1 MPFHCVSR
9 LRLVYFPVAGPW
21 VCLQSGL
28 VWTELCCLGKPV
40 GWPCYPN
47 GLGLVNKD
55 LTSCREQANHLTEW
69 FNPVPFPSACQS
81 GLLHLISVWYGV
93 GLCNLRRSPAFHGC
107 SCWLGT
113 ELDWW
118 TVMVNTLSCA
128 AIYFSY
134 LWYLFQL
141 RMSKNLPVH
150 GNCFPVL
157 DTSPSCQ
164 TCVCECVLSSLQHT

>member
-1 MPFHCVSR
+1 M
-9 LRLVYFPVAGPW
+9 A
-21 VCLQSGL
+21 
-28 VWTELCCLGKPV
+28 
-40 GWPCYPN
+40 
-47 GLGLVNKD
+47 
-55 LTSCREQANHLTEW
+55 SCREQANHLTEW
-69 FNPVPFPSACQS
+69 INPVPFPSACQS
-81 GLLHLISVWYGV
+81 GLLHLLSVWYGV
-93 GLCNLRRSPAFHGC
+93 DLRNLSRSPAFHGC

-150 GNCFPVL
+150 GNCFPIL

-164 TCVCECVLSSLQHT
+164 EGVLSSLQHTYHSTGGIADEQVFLLLIVSSLVNNFSFNVLCFLAHT